1 MIIDLVK
8 LEKLAEEMEGYP
20 GLHFEYWLSEAGGS
34 GWIQLLPG
42 KTLGIEATDLPE
54 VVSNVMKFAAER
66 LEMPEDVLRAWA
78 ELQMGGELPC
88 DALTK
93 AGKPC
98 RNYASPKDVAP
109 DPREFDPAA
118 KVYSNVHRRLHT

>member
-42 KTLGIEATDLPE
+42 NTLGSRPQIFRK
-54 VVSNVMKFAAER
+54 S
-66 LEMPEDVLRAWA
+66 
-78 ELQMGGELPC
+78 
-88 DALTK
+88 
-93 AGKPC
+93 C
-98 RNYASPKDVAP
+98 RTS
-109 DPREFDPAA
+109 
-118 KVYSNVHRRLHT
+118 